1 PAVTALAVD
10 ALTQV
15 ARLVV
20 APEKDD
26 RKLVERLHVDFAL
39 EFDDGV
45 QRHPILAPA
54 PGVEF
59 GVVACAQAD
68 VAIAADQ
75 PQQEPDLLLA
85 LVVPPPFAPNV
96 VFGDVVTQPVS
107 SAPQYA
113 DMFRSQTHFLVEF
126 SIHGLHRAFA
136 VLDAA
141 LRELPRVFPDPLAPK
156 DFVLG
161 VDENNADVGAV
172 AFAIQHG
179 ATPRIQYNCRRLYVS
194 DGPFADLLHA
204 RIQ

>member
-1 PAVTALAVD
+1 
-10 ALTQV
+10 
-15 ARLVV
+15 
-20 APEKDD
+20 
-26 RKLVERLHVDFAL
+26 
-39 EFDDGV
+39 
-45 QRHPILAPA
+45 
-54 PGVEF
+54 
-59 GVVACAQAD
+59 
-68 VAIAADQ
+68 
-75 PQQEPDLLLA
+75 LLLA

-161 VDENNADVGAV
+161 VDEKHAGVVAV
-172 AFAIQHG
+172 AFAIQHR
-179 ATPRIQYNCRRLYVS
+179 ATPRIQYSSPRLYVP
-194 DGPFADLLHA
+194 DGPLADLLPA
-204 RIQ
+204 RIQLPHQPPERSPRRRRDRQPPADDPGRHDPQVGRRDL